1 MAHRQLRRVN
11 RGRIHVSPDG
21 DYADVLLNELEGYSS
36 RTTASGV
43 SIFENGSSRDSP
55 HDDLLF
61 ATMLAV
67 FVAPRSGPM
76 EDCRV
81 FTPV

>member
-1 MAHRQLRRVN
+1 VAEDVRDRAHIDALREHHG
-11 RGRIHVSPDG
+11 RGRMPQV
-21 DYADVLLNELEGYSS
+21 
-36 RTTASGV
+36 
-43 SIFENGSSRDSP
+43 SP

-61 ATMLAV
+61 SLMLAV

-81 FTPV
+81 FRSV